1 MPSLTKISLTL
12 SILLGI
18 PIYLIYIVKEGVEFQ
33 IAGGIILLSLTSLL
47 LFSGPSPIK
56 PIINQK
62 EFFDNNGKKSIN
74 NVELPPPVLENEGAN
89 YRRNQKIKR
98 SRRVNT
104 SDEKFENEI
113 FDDDKLRDEILSQVI
128 EEKSEPSDV
137 KIAMP
142 YVASIDPQSEMES
155 EIDMFISQKRLK
167 REELKK
173 KITIE
178 RRMELAK
185 RKASKVSNWAEAED
199 GENISKLLKD
209 PNHGLK
215 ILLESDEVDSTIPHG
230 ISYIRIDQQ
239 RILKVRIP
247 LQIYNK
253 NTDDTIMPLPDPSGL
268 PPLPEPPGLPPLP
281 EPPGLPPLPE
291 PPGLPQIPTPPPV
304 KYRGD

>member
-1 MPSLTKISLTL
+1 MPSMMKLVMLLSL
-12 SILLGI
+12 LLGI
-18 PIYLIYIVKEGVEFQ
+18 PIYLIYIVKEGLEFQ

-56 PIINQK
+56 PILSQK
-62 EFFDNNGKKSIN
+62 EHLENNTNELVNDI
-74 NVELPPPVLENEGAN
+74 ELPPPVLENEGAN
-89 YRRNQKIKR
+89 YRREQKIKR
-98 SRRVNT
+98 SRGRDIVDEDSE
-104 SDEKFENEI
+104 SDTIE
-113 FDDDKLRDEILSQVI
+113 DEELPQLI
-128 EEKSEPSDV
+128 EEKDNSNDI

-155 EIDMFISQKRLK
+155 EIDIFISQKRLK

-209 PNHGLK
+209 PNHGLT
-215 ILLESDEVDSTIPHG
+215 ILLESEEVDSTIPHG
-230 ISYIRIDQQ
+230 ISYVRIDQQ

-247 LQIYNK
+247 LQITNK
-253 NTDDTIMPLPDPSGL
+253 NIEMVTPQLPELPVP
-268 PPLPEPPGLPPLP
+268 PPLPELPVPPPLPELPGLPPL
-281 EPPGLPPLPE
+281 
-291 PPGLPQIPTPPPV
+291 PTPPPV
-304 KYRGD
+304 KYSED

>member
-1 MPSLTKISLTL
+1 MPSMMKLVMLLSL
-12 SILLGI
+12 LLGI
-18 PIYLIYIVKEGVEFQ
+18 PIYLIYIVKEGLEFQ

-56 PIINQK
+56 PILSQK
-62 EFFDNNGKKSIN
+62 EHLENNTNELVNDI
-74 NVELPPPVLENEGAN
+74 ELPPPVLENEGAN
-89 YRRNQKIKR
+89 YRREQKIKR
-98 SRRVNT
+98 SRGRDIVDEDSE
-104 SDEKFENEI
+104 SDTIE
-113 FDDDKLRDEILSQVI
+113 DEELPQLI
-128 EEKSEPSDV
+128 EEKDNSNDI

-155 EIDMFISQKRLK
+155 EIDIFISQKRLK

-209 PNHGLK
+209 PNHGLT
-215 ILLESDEVDSTIPHG
+215 ILLESEEVDSTIPHG
-230 ISYIRIDQQ
+230 ISYVRIDQQ

-247 LQIYNK
+247 LQIPNK
-253 NTDDTIMPLPDPSGL
+253 NIEMVTPQLPELPVP
-268 PPLPEPPGLPPLP
+268 PPLPELPVPPPLPELPGLPPL
-281 EPPGLPPLPE
+281 
-291 PPGLPQIPTPPPV
+291 PTPPPV
-304 KYRGD
+304 KYSED

>member
-1 MPSLTKISLTL
+1 MPSMMKLVMLLSL
-12 SILLGI
+12 LLGI
-18 PIYLIYIVKEGVEFQ
+18 PIYLIYIVKEGLEFQ

-56 PIINQK
+56 PILSQK
-62 EFFDNNGKKSIN
+62 EHLENNTNELVNDI
-74 NVELPPPVLENEGAN
+74 ELPPPVLENEGAN
-89 YRRNQKIKR
+89 YRREQKKIKR
-98 SRRVNT
+98 SRGRDIVDEDSE
-104 SDEKFENEI
+104 SDTIE
-113 FDDDKLRDEILSQVI
+113 DEELPQLI
-128 EEKSEPSDV
+128 EETDNSNDI

-155 EIDMFISQKRLK
+155 EIDIFISQKRLK

-209 PNHGLK
+209 PNHGLT
-215 ILLESDEVDSTIPHG
+215 ILLESEEVDSTIPHG
-230 ISYIRIDQQ
+230 ISYVRIDQQ

-247 LQIYNK
+247 LQIPNK
-253 NTDDTIMPLPDPSGL
+253 NIEMVTPQLPELPVP
-268 PPLPEPPGLPPLP
+268 PPLPELPVPPPLPELPGLPPL
-281 EPPGLPPLPE
+281 
-291 PPGLPQIPTPPPV
+291 PTPPPV
-304 KYRGD
+304 KYSED

>member
-1 MPSLTKISLTL
+1 MPSMMKLVMSLSL
-12 SILLGI
+12 LLGI
-18 PIYLIYIVKEGVEFQ
+18 PIYLIYIVKEGLEFQ

-56 PIINQK
+56 PILTQK
-62 EFFDNNGKKSIN
+62 ENLENNSNDLVNDI
-74 NVELPPPVLENEGAN
+74 ELPPPVLENEGAN
-89 YRRNQKIKR
+89 YRRQQKIKR
-98 SRRVNT
+98 SRGRNT
-104 SDEKFENEI
+104 ADVDFESYTYE
-113 FDDDKLRDEILSQVI
+113 DQEMPQLM
-128 EEKSEPSDV
+128 EEKDNSNDI

-155 EIDMFISQKRLK
+155 EIDIFISQKRLK

-185 RKASKVSNWAEAED
+185 RKASKVSNWTEAED
-199 GENISKLLKD
+199 GENLSKLLKD
-209 PNHGLK
+209 PNHGLT

-247 LQIYNK
+247 LHIPNK
-253 NTDDTIMPLPDPSGL
+253 NLEDGIPPLPELPEL
-268 PPLPEPPGLPPLP
+268 PPLPELPGLPPLP
-281 EPPGLPPLPE
+281 ELPVPPPLPS
-291 PPGLPQIPTPPPV
+291 PPPV
-304 KYRGD
+304 KYNED

>member
-1 MPSLTKISLTL
+1 MPSMMKLVMLLSL
-12 SILLGI
+12 LLGI
-18 PIYLIYIVKEGVEFQ
+18 PIYLIYIVKEGLEFQ

-56 PIINQK
+56 PILSQK
-62 EFFDNNGKKSIN
+62 EHLENNTNELVNDI
-74 NVELPPPVLENEGAN
+74 ELPPPVLENEGAN
-89 YRRNQKIKR
+89 YRREQKIKR
-98 SRRVNT
+98 SRGRDIVDEDSE
-104 SDEKFENEI
+104 SDTIE
-113 FDDDKLRDEILSQVI
+113 DEELPQLI
-128 EEKSEPSDV
+128 EEKDNSNDI

-155 EIDMFISQKRLK
+155 EIDTFISQKRLK

-209 PNHGLK
+209 PNHGLT
-215 ILLESDEVDSTIPHG
+215 ILLESEEVDSTIPHG
-230 ISYIRIDQQ
+230 ISYVRIDQQ

-247 LQIYNK
+247 LQIPNK
-253 NTDDTIMPLPDPSGL
+253 NIEMVTPQLPELPVP
-268 PPLPEPPGLPPLP
+268 PPLPELPVPPSLPELPGLPPL
-281 EPPGLPPLPE
+281 
-291 PPGLPQIPTPPPV
+291 PTPPPV
-304 KYRGD
+304 KYSED

>member
-1 MPSLTKISLTL
+1 MPSMMKLVMLLSL
-12 SILLGI
+12 LLGI
-18 PIYLIYIVKEGVEFQ
+18 PIYLIYIVKEGLEFQ

-56 PIINQK
+56 PILSQK
-62 EFFDNNGKKSIN
+62 EHLENNTNELVNDI
-74 NVELPPPVLENEGAN
+74 ELPPPVLENEGAN
-89 YRRNQKIKR
+89 YRREQKIKR
-98 SRRVNT
+98 SRGRDIVDEDSE
-104 SDEKFENEI
+104 SDTIE
-113 FDDDKLRDEILSQVI
+113 DEELPQLI
-128 EEKSEPSDV
+128 EETDNSNDI

-155 EIDMFISQKRLK
+155 EIDIFISQKRLK

-209 PNHGLK
+209 PNHGLT
-215 ILLESDEVDSTIPHG
+215 ILLESEEVDSTIPHG
-230 ISYIRIDQQ
+230 ISYVRIDQQ

-247 LQIYNK
+247 LQIPNK
-253 NTDDTIMPLPDPSGL
+253 NIEMVTPQLPELPVP
-268 PPLPEPPGLPPLP
+268 PPLPELPGLPPL
-281 EPPGLPPLPE
+281 
-291 PPGLPQIPTPPPV
+291 PTPPPV
-304 KYRGD
+304 KYSED

>member
-1 MPSLTKISLTL
+1 MPSMMKLVMLLSL
-12 SILLGI
+12 LLGI
-18 PIYLIYIVKEGVEFQ
+18 PIYLIYIVKEGLEFQ

-56 PIINQK
+56 PILSQK
-62 EFFDNNGKKSIN
+62 EHLENNTNELVNDI
-74 NVELPPPVLENEGAN
+74 ELPPPVLENEGAN
-89 YRRNQKIKR
+89 YRREQKIKR
-98 SRRVNT
+98 SRGRDIVDEDSE
-104 SDEKFENEI
+104 SDTIE
-113 FDDDKLRDEILSQVI
+113 DEELPQLI
-128 EEKSEPSDV
+128 EETDNSNDI

-155 EIDMFISQKRLK
+155 EIDIFISQKRLK

-209 PNHGLK
+209 PNHGLT
-215 ILLESDEVDSTIPHG
+215 ILLESEEVDSTIPHG
-230 ISYIRIDQQ
+230 ISYVRIDQQ

-247 LQIYNK
+247 LQIPNK
-253 NTDDTIMPLPDPSGL
+253 NIEMVTPQLPELPVP
-268 PPLPEPPGLPPLP
+268 PPLPELPVPPPLPELPGLPPL
-281 EPPGLPPLPE
+281 
-291 PPGLPQIPTPPPV
+291 PTPPPV
-304 KYRGD
+304 KYSED

>member
-1 MPSLTKISLTL
+1 MTSMMKLVMLLSL
-12 SILLGI
+12 LLGI
-18 PIYLIYIVKEGVEFQ
+18 PIYLIYIVKEGLEFQ

-56 PIINQK
+56 PILSQK
-62 EFFDNNGKKSIN
+62 EHLENNTNELVNDI
-74 NVELPPPVLENEGAN
+74 ELPPPVLENEGAN
-89 YRRNQKIKR
+89 YRREQKIKR
-98 SRRVNT
+98 SRGRDIVDEDSE
-104 SDEKFENEI
+104 SDTIE
-113 FDDDKLRDEILSQVI
+113 DEELPQLI
-128 EEKSEPSDV
+128 EEKDNSNDI

-155 EIDMFISQKRLK
+155 EIDIFISQKRLK

-209 PNHGLK
+209 PNHGLT
-215 ILLESDEVDSTIPHG
+215 ILLESEEVDSTIPHG
-230 ISYIRIDQQ
+230 ISYVRIDQQ

-247 LQIYNK
+247 LQIPNK
-253 NTDDTIMPLPDPSGL
+253 NIEMVTPQLPELPVP
-268 PPLPEPPGLPPLP
+268 PPLPELPVPPPLPELPGLPPL
-281 EPPGLPPLPE
+281 
-291 PPGLPQIPTPPPV
+291 PTPPPV
-304 KYRGD
+304 KYSED

>member
-1 MPSLTKISLTL
+1 MPSMMKLVMLLSL
-12 SILLGI
+12 LLGI
-18 PIYLIYIVKEGVEFQ
+18 PIYLIYIVKEGLEFQ

-56 PIINQK
+56 PILSQK
-62 EFFDNNGKKSIN
+62 EHLENNTNELVNDI
-74 NVELPPPVLENEGAN
+74 ELPPPVLENEGAN
-89 YRRNQKIKR
+89 YRREQKIKR
-98 SRRVNT
+98 SRGRDIVDEDSE
-104 SDEKFENEI
+104 SDTIE
-113 FDDDKLRDEILSQVI
+113 DEELPQLI
-128 EEKSEPSDV
+128 EEKDNSNDI

-155 EIDMFISQKRLK
+155 EIDTFISQKRLK

-209 PNHGLK
+209 PNHGLT
-215 ILLESDEVDSTIPHG
+215 ILLESEEVDSTIPHG
-230 ISYIRIDQQ
+230 ISYVRIDQQ

-247 LQIYNK
+247 LHVPNK
-253 NTDDTIMPLPDPSGL
+253 NIEDVI

-291 PPGLPQIPTPPPV
+291 PPGLPPLPTPPPV
-304 KYRGD
+304 KYSED

>member
-1 MPSLTKISLTL
+1 MPSMMKLVMLLSL
-12 SILLGI
+12 LLGI
-18 PIYLIYIVKEGVEFQ
+18 PIYLIYIVKEGLEFQ

-56 PIINQK
+56 PILSQK
-62 EFFDNNGKKSIN
+62 EHLENNTNELVNDI
-74 NVELPPPVLENEGAN
+74 ELPPPVLENEGAN
-89 YRRNQKIKR
+89 YRREQKIKR
-98 SRRVNT
+98 SRGRDIVDEDSE
-104 SDEKFENEI
+104 SDTIE
-113 FDDDKLRDEILSQVI
+113 DEELPQLI
-128 EEKSEPSDV
+128 EEKDNSNDI

-155 EIDMFISQKRLK
+155 EIDIFISQKRLK

-209 PNHGLK
+209 PNHGLT
-215 ILLESDEVDSTIPHG
+215 ILLESEEVDSTIPHG
-230 ISYIRIDQQ
+230 ISYVRIDQQ

-247 LQIYNK
+247 LQIPNK
-253 NTDDTIMPLPDPSGL
+253 NIEMVTPQLPELPVPPPLSELPVP
-268 PPLPEPPGLPPLP
+268 PPLPELPGLPPL
-281 EPPGLPPLPE
+281 
-291 PPGLPQIPTPPPV
+291 PTPPPV
-304 KYRGD
+304 KYSED

>member
-1 MPSLTKISLTL
+1 MPSMMKLVMLLSL
-12 SILLGI
+12 LLGI
-18 PIYLIYIVKEGVEFQ
+18 PIYLIYIVKEGLEFQ

-56 PIINQK
+56 PILSQK
-62 EFFDNNGKKSIN
+62 EHLENNTNELVNDI
-74 NVELPPPVLENEGAN
+74 ELPPPVLENEGAN
-89 YRRNQKIKR
+89 YRREQKIKR
-98 SRRVNT
+98 SRGRDIVDEDSE
-104 SDEKFENEI
+104 SDTIE
-113 FDDDKLRDEILSQVI
+113 DEELPQLI
-128 EEKSEPSDV
+128 EEKDNSNDI

-155 EIDMFISQKRLK
+155 EIDIFISQKRLK

-209 PNHGLK
+209 PNHGLT
-215 ILLESDEVDSTIPHG
+215 ILLESEEVDSTIPHG
-230 ISYIRIDQQ
+230 ISYVRIDQQ

-247 LQIYNK
+247 LHVPNK
-253 NTDDTIMPLPDPSGL
+253 NIEDII
-268 PPLPEPPGLPPLP
+268 PPLPETPGLPPLP
-281 EPPGLPPLPE
+281 EPPGLPPLP
-291 PPGLPQIPTPPPV
+291 TPPPV
-304 KYRGD
+304 KYSED

>member
-1 MPSLTKISLTL
+1 MPSMMKLVMLLSL
-12 SILLGI
+12 LLGI
-18 PIYLIYIVKEGVEFQ
+18 PIYLIYIVKEGLEFQ

-56 PIINQK
+56 PILSQK
-62 EFFDNNGKKSIN
+62 EHLENNTNELVNDI
-74 NVELPPPVLENEGAN
+74 ELPPPVLENEGAN
-89 YRRNQKIKR
+89 YRREQKIKR
-98 SRRVNT
+98 SRGRDIVDEDSE
-104 SDEKFENEI
+104 SDTIE
-113 FDDDKLRDEILSQVI
+113 DEELPQLI
-128 EEKSEPSDV
+128 EEKDNSNDI

-155 EIDMFISQKRLK
+155 EIDTFISQKRLK

-209 PNHGLK
+209 PNHGLT
-215 ILLESDEVDSTIPHG
+215 ILLESEEVDSTIPHG
-230 ISYIRIDQQ
+230 ISYVRIDQQ

-247 LQIYNK
+247 LQIPNK
-253 NTDDTIMPLPDPSGL
+253 NIEMVTPQLPELPVP
-268 PPLPEPPGLPPLP
+268 PPLPELPGLPPL
-281 EPPGLPPLPE
+281 
-291 PPGLPQIPTPPPV
+291 PTPPPV
-304 KYRGD
+304 KYSED

>member
-1 MPSLTKISLTL
+1 MPSMMKLVMLLSL
-12 SILLGI
+12 LLGI
-18 PIYLIYIVKEGVEFQ
+18 PIYLIYIVKEGLEFQ

-56 PIINQK
+56 PILSQK
-62 EFFDNNGKKSIN
+62 EHLENNTNELVNDI
-74 NVELPPPVLENEGAN
+74 ELPPPVLENEGAN
-89 YRRNQKIKR
+89 YRREQKIKR
-98 SRRVNT
+98 SRGRDIVDEDSE
-104 SDEKFENEI
+104 SDTIE
-113 FDDDKLRDEILSQVI
+113 DEELPQLI
-128 EEKSEPSDV
+128 EEKDNSNDI

-155 EIDMFISQKRLK
+155 EIDIFISQKRLK

-209 PNHGLK
+209 PNHGLT
-215 ILLESDEVDSTIPHG
+215 ILLESEEVDSTIPHG
-230 ISYIRIDQQ
+230 ISYVRIDQQ

-247 LQIYNK
+247 LQITNK
-253 NTDDTIMPLPDPSGL
+253 NIEMVTPQLPELPVP
-268 PPLPEPPGLPPLP
+268 PPLPELPGLPPL
-281 EPPGLPPLPE
+281 
-291 PPGLPQIPTPPPV
+291 PTPPPV
-304 KYRGD
+304 KYSED

>member
-1 MPSLTKISLTL
+1 MPSMMKLVMLLSL
-12 SILLGI
+12 LLGI
-18 PIYLIYIVKEGVEFQ
+18 PIYLIYIVKEGLEFQ

-56 PIINQK
+56 PILSQK
-62 EFFDNNGKKSIN
+62 EHLENNTNELVNDI
-74 NVELPPPVLENEGAN
+74 ELPPPVLENEGAN
-89 YRRNQKIKR
+89 YRREQKIKR
-98 SRRVNT
+98 SRGRDIVDEDSE
-104 SDEKFENEI
+104 SDTIE
-113 FDDDKLRDEILSQVI
+113 DEELPQLI
-128 EEKSEPSDV
+128 EEKDNSNDI

-155 EIDMFISQKRLK
+155 EIDIFISQKRLK

-209 PNHGLK
+209 PNHGLT
-215 ILLESDEVDSTIPHG
+215 ILLESEEVDSTIPHG
-230 ISYIRIDQQ
+230 ISYVRIDQQ

-247 LQIYNK
+247 LQIPNK
-253 NTDDTIMPLPDPSGL
+253 NIEMVTPQLPELPVP
-268 PPLPEPPGLPPLP
+268 PPLPELPGLPPL
-281 EPPGLPPLPE
+281 
-291 PPGLPQIPTPPPV
+291 PTPPPV
-304 KYRGD
+304 KYSED

>member
-1 MPSLTKISLTL
+1 MPSMMKLVMLLSL
-12 SILLGI
+12 LLGI
-18 PIYLIYIVKEGVEFQ
+18 PIYLIYIVKEGLEFQ

-56 PIINQK
+56 PILSQK
-62 EFFDNNGKKSIN
+62 EHLENNTNELVNDI
-74 NVELPPPVLENEGAN
+74 ELPPPVLENEGAN
-89 YRRNQKIKR
+89 YRREQKIKR
-98 SRRVNT
+98 SRGRDIVDEDSE
-104 SDEKFENEI
+104 SDTIE
-113 FDDDKLRDEILSQVI
+113 DEELPQLI
-128 EEKSEPSDV
+128 EEKDNSNDI

-155 EIDMFISQKRLK
+155 EIDIFISQKRLK

-209 PNHGLK
+209 PNHGLT
-215 ILLESDEVDSTIPHG
+215 ILLESEEVDSTIPHG
-230 ISYIRIDQQ
+230 ISYVRIDQQ

-247 LQIYNK
+247 LQIPNK
-253 NTDDTIMPLPDPSGL
+253 NTEMVTPQLPELPVPPPLSELPVP
-268 PPLPEPPGLPPLP
+268 PPLPELPGLPPL
-281 EPPGLPPLPE
+281 
-291 PPGLPQIPTPPPV
+291 PTPPPV
-304 KYRGD
+304 KYSED

>member
-1 MPSLTKISLTL
+1 MPSMMKLVMLLSL
-12 SILLGI
+12 LLGI
-18 PIYLIYIVKEGVEFQ
+18 PIYLIYIVKEGLEFQ

-56 PIINQK
+56 PILSQK
-62 EFFDNNGKKSIN
+62 EHLENNTNELVNDI
-74 NVELPPPVLENEGAN
+74 ELPPPVLENEGAN
-89 YRRNQKIKR
+89 YRREQKIKR
-98 SRRVNT
+98 SRGRDIVDEDSE
-104 SDEKFENEI
+104 SDTIE
-113 FDDDKLRDEILSQVI
+113 DEELPQLI
-128 EEKSEPSDV
+128 EETDNSNDI

-155 EIDMFISQKRLK
+155 EIDIFISQKRLK

-209 PNHGLK
+209 PNHGLT
-215 ILLESDEVDSTIPHG
+215 ILLESEEVDSTIPHG
-230 ISYIRIDQQ
+230 ISYVRIDQQ

-247 LQIYNK
+247 LQIPNK
-253 NTDDTIMPLPDPSGL
+253 NIEMVTPQLPELPVP
-268 PPLPEPPGLPPLP
+268 PPLPELPVPPPLP
-281 EPPGLPPLPE
+281 LPGLHLSQ
-291 PPGLPQIPTPPPV
+291 LRLQ
-304 KYRGD
+304 

>member
-1 MPSLTKISLTL
+1 MPSMMKLVMSLSL
-12 SILLGI
+12 LLGI
-18 PIYLIYIVKEGVEFQ
+18 PIYLIYIVKEGLEFQ

-56 PIINQK
+56 PILTQK
-62 EFFDNNGKKSIN
+62 ENLENNSNDLVNDI
-74 NVELPPPVLENEGAN
+74 ELPPPVLENEGAN
-89 YRRNQKIKR
+89 YRRQQKIKR
-98 SRRVNT
+98 SRGRNT
-104 SDEKFENEI
+104 ADVDFESYTYE
-113 FDDDKLRDEILSQVI
+113 DQEMPQLM
-128 EEKSEPSDV
+128 EEKDNSNDI

-155 EIDMFISQKRLK
+155 EIDIFISQKRLK

-185 RKASKVSNWAEAED
+185 RKASKVSNWTEAED
-199 GENISKLLKD
+199 GENLSKLLKD
-209 PNHGLK
+209 PNHGLT

-247 LQIYNK
+247 LHIPNK
-253 NTDDTIMPLPDPSGL
+253 NLEDGIPPLPELPEL
-268 PPLPEPPGLPPLP
+268 PPLPELPGLPPLP
-281 EPPGLPPLPE
+281 ELPVPPPL
-291 PPGLPQIPTPPPV
+291 PTPPPV
-304 KYRGD
+304 KYNED

>member
-1 MPSLTKISLTL
+1 MPSMMKLVMLLSL
-12 SILLGI
+12 LLGI
-18 PIYLIYIVKEGVEFQ
+18 PIYLIYIVKEGLEFQ

-56 PIINQK
+56 PILSQK
-62 EFFDNNGKKSIN
+62 EHLENNTNELVNDI
-74 NVELPPPVLENEGAN
+74 ELPPPVLENEGAN
-89 YRRNQKIKR
+89 YRREQKIKR
-98 SRRVNT
+98 SRGRDIVDEDSE
-104 SDEKFENEI
+104 SDTIE
-113 FDDDKLRDEILSQVI
+113 DEELPQLI
-128 EEKSEPSDV
+128 EEKDNSNDI

-155 EIDMFISQKRLK
+155 EIDIFISQKRLK

-209 PNHGLK
+209 PNHGLT
-215 ILLESDEVDSTIPHG
+215 ILLESEEVDSTIPHG
-230 ISYIRIDQQ
+230 ISYVRIDQQ

-247 LQIYNK
+247 LQITNK
-253 NTDDTIMPLPDPSGL
+253 NIEMVTPQLPELPAP
-268 PPLPEPPGLPPLP
+268 PPLPELPVPPPLPELPGLPPL
-281 EPPGLPPLPE
+281 
-291 PPGLPQIPTPPPV
+291 PTPPPV
-304 KYRGD
+304 KYSED